1 MWPHALACRTIE
13 PPQLREHEVT
23 MRTMRSRTAAAVVAA
38 LLLAMCT
45 VSIVEAQ
52 TAYQGGFAAPPVF
65 GASGQAAV
73 VFLGGSVDQL
83 DATAAS
89 AGATGV
95 WVQDSGG
102 TFQLLVVGGPSF
114 LRDGFTARFPG
125 DFPNATAAILIRPP
139 GAVAPALAT
148 PPAIPS
154 PAPTGV
160 PGPSTN

>member
-1 MWPHALACRTIE
+1 
-13 PPQLREHEVT
+13 
-23 MRTMRSRTAAAVVAA
+23 MRTRTAAAAVAA
-38 LLLAMCT
+38 LLFAMCA

-52 TAYQGGFAAPPVF
+52 AASEGGFAAPPLF

-83 DATAAS
+83 DAAAAG

-102 TFQLLVVGGPSF
+102 AFQLLVVRGPSF

-125 DFPNATAAILIRPP
+125 GFTTATAATLLRPP
-139 GAVAPALAT
+139 GATAPA
-148 PPAIPS
+148 PA
-154 PAPTGV
+154 
-160 PGPSTN
+160 